1 MKEQTLIEKL
11 NRGANERLQNNQMI
25 QHLMQELQLVQEFTT
40 GLLST
45 MRKMPGYK
53 EAISELA
60 AENME
65 KAKDM
70 EVVDATEVKAESKL
84 ILDNPEK
91 Q

>member
-11 NRGANERLQNNQMI
+11 NRGENERLQNNQMI
-25 QHLMQELQLVQEFTT
+25 QHLMNELQLIQEFTT

-53 EAISELA
+53 EAIEELA

-70 EVVDATEVKAESKL
+70 EVVDAEVVENSGL
-84 ILDNPEK
+84 MMGDD
-91 Q
+91 